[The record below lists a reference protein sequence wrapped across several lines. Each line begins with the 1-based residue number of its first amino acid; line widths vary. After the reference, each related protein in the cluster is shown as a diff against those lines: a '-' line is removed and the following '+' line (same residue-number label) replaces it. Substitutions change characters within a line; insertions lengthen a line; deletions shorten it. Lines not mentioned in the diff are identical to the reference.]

1 MPRSSTA
8 MSGFNSLARRTASR
22 PSGADPTTLKPSALR
37 SVARP
42 SRITAWS
49 SAKRT
54 LSRTD
59 RLQRDR
65 HQELRSLALA
75 GLDLQC
81 PRERSDPLAN
91 SNQSQT
97 AAPLTRA
104 LGRGGKAH
112 PVVADRA
119 SNQAVLVQQRDRDAR
134 GLGVPG
140 RVVQRFLD
148 DPIERRLDDRRQPFL
163 GRALDDDGNPRAPGN
178 SVPQELDR
186 GDEAQ
191 VVEDQRS
198 KLVRNSAEL
207 LLDPIQKAA
216 HVFEPLPR
224 RRSEV
229 AA

>member
-22 PSGADPTTLKPSALR
+22 PSGAEPTTLNPSALR

-49 SAKRT
+49 SASRT

-81 PRERSDPLAN
+81 PRERSDPLAD

-97 AAPLTRA
+97 ASPLARA
-104 LGRGGKAH
+104 FGRGGKAH
-112 PVVADRA
+112 AVVADRA

-134 GLGVPG
+134 GLGMPG
-140 RVVQRFLD
+140 RVVQRFLH
-148 DPIERRLDDRRQPFL
+148 DPIERRLDDRREPL
-163 GRALDDDGNPRAPGN
+163 LARALDDDRDPRAPGY
-178 SVPQELDR
+178 SVAQELDR
-186 GDEAQ
+186 GDQAQ
-191 VVEDQRS
+191 VVEDQRAV
-198 KLVRNSAEL
+198 LVRNPA
-207 LLDPIQKAA
+207 
-216 HVFEPLPR
+216 
-224 RRSEV
+224 
-229 AA
+229 